1 MRGLCTE
8 TRRARGSNAAHV
20 PRAGDVRVAVAT
32 GVGRVGRERLSAANP
47 RTAVER
53 PVARTALAL
62 RVGRCQH
69 GNSGRGGR
77 TAPRSSLLSAVA
89 SRHLRSGA
97 GRGRLPPRG
106 RALQAPKGASGKG
119 KALHVPYFCRI
130 AGAAFGSIRI
140 CSLLALQSKTLTGRE
155 TSRREPR
162 TRYLRAFFIRSGLWR
177 GMMRCVRLFRFIY
190 RIYSQLGR
198 IKRVKT
204 SSPKE
209 SGRAEGPRAPA
220 SPSPLPCGPSGPC
233 PVMVYGLWN
242 GYTPVVQMSG
252 MGSGSGKRM
261 QKRAIQHA

>member
-1 MRGLCTE
+1 MHGDTARSWLERCTRAPRRGC
-8 TRRARGSNAAHV
+8 ARG
-20 PRAGDVRVAVAT
+20 RGDWR
-32 GVGRVGRERLSAANP
+32 GPCRP
-47 RTAVER
+47 RTALGCEPANGCGTARCAYRVG
-53 PVARTALAL
+53 VARWPLPTRQQWA
-62 RVGRCQH
+62 
-69 GNSGRGGR
+69 GGANG
-77 TAPRSSLLSAVA
+77 TSLLAPVGSRESASA
-89 SRHLRSGA
+89 IWRWPG
-97 GRGRLPPRG
+97 PPPATRT
-106 RALQAPKGASGKG
+106 RPTSAKRRKRQKG